1 MLIDSS
7 KNKIELMLW
16 LTAAPSSIGLM
27 HDLMVTK
34 SGNGWKFNK
43 NLSEQAGPEGRN
55 ESAEI
60 KFLQ

>member
-1 MLIDSS
+1 MSIDRR
-7 KNKIELMLW
+7 KNKFEFMLW
-16 LTAAPSSIGLM
+16 PNAAPSRIGLRQ
-27 HDLMVTK
+27 DLMLTK

-43 NLSEQAGPEGRN
+43 NPSEQAGPERRN